1 MPIVQPRVAVLLAAY
16 NGMRWIGEQL
26 DSILC
31 QSTVHVTVY
40 ISVDPSS
47 DGTEQWCAE
56 AARRYGNVVLLP
68 PAGRFGG
75 ASRNFFRLFRD
86 VDFSGFDF
94 VAFSD
99 QDDIWHLDK
108 LERAVH
114 ALELRQAQAYSSNVT
129 ALWPNGDRHLLD
141 KAQPQAQWDFIF
153 EAAGPGCTYVLRQ
166 ELAESMKS
174 SMLANWDLLQ
184 QVSLHDWYCYAF
196 ARCHG
201 YSWYIDPKP
210 SMEYRQHSNNQV
222 GANKGIRP
230 LIARYKRIHQ
240 GWWFRQVKLIVS
252 LVGLDKDP
260 FVSSWYSLGPM
271 QLIHLSFNAA
281 HCRRRLRDKLLF
293 FVVCWAAVLL
303 GRSYP

>member
-1 MPIVQPRVAVLLAAY
+1 MPIAQPQVAVLLAAY

-26 DSILC
+26 DSILR

-40 ISVDPSS
+40 ISVDPSC

-56 AARRYGNVVLLP
+56 ATQRYDNVVLLP

-75 ASRNFFRLFRD
+75 ASRNFFRLLRD
-86 VDFSGFDF
+86 VDFSGFDYI
-94 VAFSD
+94 AFSD

-108 LERAVH
+108 LERAVQ
-114 ALELRQAQAYSSNVT
+114 AIKSRQAHAYSSNVT
-129 ALWPNGDRHLLD
+129 ALWPNGDRHLLN

-153 EAAGPGCTYVLRQ
+153 EAAGPGCTYVLCQ

-174 SMLANWDLLQ
+174 SMLANWNLLQ

-196 ARCHG
+196 ARSHG

-210 SMEYRQHSNNQV
+210 AMEYRQHSNNQV
-222 GANKGIRP
+222 GANKGVRP
-230 LIARYKRIHQ
+230 LIARYRRIYQ
-240 GWWFRQVKLIVS
+240 GWWFSQVKLIVA
-252 LVGLDKDP
+252 LVGLEKDP
-260 FVSSWYSLGPM
+260 FVSSWYSLGRM
-271 QLIHLSFNAA
+271 QLIYLSFKAA

-293 FVVCWAAVLL
+293 FAVCWAAVLL
-303 GRSYP
+303 GRNYP